1 MSERSLPPVTPLAV
15 GTLVLSVI
23 SAILIA
29 ANVPHHPPLAVAGVL
44 LGVATLCLLTA
55 IVLLARTHPFAWN
68 TFFLVAG
75 WSLAGYIV
83 IAGMIEYAFIIDH
96 TPSRTLA
103 AMSIMLALF
112 TIDVPLLLG
121 FSVAQHQAI
130 EPHSVSL

>member
-1 MSERSLPPVTPLAV
+1 MSDRRLPPVTPLAV

-29 ANVPHHPPLAVAGVL
+29 ANVPHHPPLALAGVL
-44 LGVATLCLLTA
+44 LGVATVCLLSA
-55 IVLLARTHPFAWN
+55 IALLARAPSFAWD

-75 WSLAGYIV
+75 WSLVGYVV

-96 TPSRTLA
+96 TPSRTLT
-103 AMSIMLALF
+103 AMSIMLGLF

-121 FSVAQHQAI
+121 FSVAQHQAV
-130 EPHSVSL
+130 EPQTA